1 MRKISLAALL
11 LASFSSCAP
20 PPAVSLPAT
29 VQSSGSAAAVAK
41 FCEINQGRKVGDG
54 ECWALANEAFKAAG
68 KKRPGRD
75 LRVWGRV
82 VDPKREEV
90 RAGDI
95 VEFESAIFADGVRTG
110 PNHTAVVTVG
120 GSDGLLTVAEQN
132 FIGMKRVTTRPMNLN
147 SRLYGRVTVYRPQ

>member
-1 MRKISLAALL
+1 M
-11 LASFSSCAP
+11 
-20 PPAVSLPAT
+20 VS
-29 VQSSGSAAAVAK
+29 
-41 FCEINQGRKVGDG
+41 
-54 ECWALANEAFKAAG
+54 AG
-68 KKRPGRD
+68 HSRTRRSRQRGKNVREGI
-75 LRVWGRV
+75 
-82 VDPKREEV
+82 PKREEV